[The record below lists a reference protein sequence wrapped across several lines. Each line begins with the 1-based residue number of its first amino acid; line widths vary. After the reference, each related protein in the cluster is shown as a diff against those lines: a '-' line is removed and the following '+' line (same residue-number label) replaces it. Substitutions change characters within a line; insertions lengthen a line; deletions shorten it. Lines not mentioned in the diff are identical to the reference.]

1 MVPIILVFLLALV
14 VIVALPPFRPAGRQ
28 LQVLAALLTT
38 AFVRPRTRVV
48 RRAKR

>member
-28 LQVLAALLTT
+28 LLVLATLLTT
-38 AFVRPRTRVV
+38 ALSAVSRVL